1 MKQHLFPLIIA
12 LFLIACGGS
21 AGNGSDKVHYS
32 TCDIPDYITV
42 TNTSGILKQVQFK
55 GGKSVAEFTGDDATR
70 AVFSC
75 PYSGVQNLSFELD
88 TENFFNTVGDHIA
101 VLNNAEFDNSIPY
114 YLARG
119 IIIHKEWGILGER
132 FYRDGNGGVMVLQCP
147 TATGSC
153 AGNTIPTQSFV
164 HPISH
169 ELLDRDWFKVNMV
182 SDAYKTTYSLSS
194 SSGHRVADTWGESD
208 TVIPMTGKHIV
219 FALLC
224 NYSACNEQQTNY
236 TVHIRNIHAVVG
248 KPE

>member
-12 LFLIACGGS
+12 LFLTACGGS
-21 AGNGSDKVHYS
+21 AGNDSDKVHYS
-32 TCDIPDYITV
+32 TCDIPDSITV
-42 TNTSGILKQVQFK
+42 TNTNGILKQTQFK
-55 GGKSVAEFTGDDATR
+55 DDKSVAEFTGDDATR
-70 AVFSC
+70 AIFSC
-75 PYSGVQNLSFELD
+75 PYSGVQNLSFVLD

-119 IIIHKEWGILGER
+119 IIIHKEWGIMGER
-132 FYRDGNGGVMVLQCP
+132 FYRDGDGGVMVLQCP

-164 HPISH
+164 HPIPQ
-169 ELLDRDWFKVNMV
+169 ELLDRDWFKVSMA
-182 SDAYKTTYSLSS
+182 SDAYKTSYSLSS
-194 SSGHRVADTWGESD
+194 ASGHRVTDTWGESD

-224 NYSACNEQQTNY
+224 NYNACNEQQTNY